1 MRTVP
6 YLSSIIHAFCQKI
19 SPKYQRGGFALIVES
34 FQSLN
39 HRRKTRS
46 YQQTYCLYSQYV
58 FVMQFQIK
66 TTSCYVATVA
76 IASME
81 NISIFL
87 ASSTNNCQ
95 ITAKPHGY
103 VSGVKLK
110 KSRNHLPVLNKKE
123 QTFRGTEQVYRE

>member
-1 MRTVP
+1 M
-6 YLSSIIHAFCQKI
+6 
-19 SPKYQRGGFALIVES
+19 
-34 FQSLN
+34 
-39 HRRKTRS
+39 
-46 YQQTYCLYSQYV
+46 YCLYSRYV

-87 ASSTNNCQ
+87 ASSTKNCQ

-110 KSRNHLPVLNKKE
+110 KSRNHLPVLNKKR
-123 QTFRGTEQVYRE
+123 TNI